1 MFDLIE
7 FKFKYLHDPKTH
19 DLGKYLNKFTDKSF
33 LGEQETDELMIIDH
47 ILGGS
52 HPVTKENYTF
62 SYSKCMSLE
71 WGRNKAKRYGSKLK
85 NTTGKLSLSHSMKKS
100 NNRKRNRLALSKQD
114 EFSKSKGQTAKSGT
128 TSKDKKIEDKSK
140 LAKKALSKQ
149 TQKGIDSRP
158 KCSTTNLTGSNSN
171 KQIYVELDTDIESEV
186 EKSKPIKDIDGGHK
200 KRTRKRKCKLL

>member
-19 DLGKYLNKFTDKSF
+19 DLGEYLKKFTDKSF

-140 LAKKALSKQ
+140 LAKKAWSKQ

-158 KCSTTNLTGSNSN
+158 KCSTTNLTGSNGN

-200 KRTRKRKCKLL
+200 KRDRKRKCKLL